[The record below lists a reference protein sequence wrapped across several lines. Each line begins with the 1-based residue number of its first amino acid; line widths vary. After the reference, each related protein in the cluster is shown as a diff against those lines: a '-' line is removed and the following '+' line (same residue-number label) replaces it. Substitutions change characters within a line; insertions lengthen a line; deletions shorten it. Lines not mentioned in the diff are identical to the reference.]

1 MKFELP
7 HMSANRERI
16 LGGKMRVSDVAWR
29 KVMKFPDKYVDL
41 EQLQHN
47 VKRVKNEINIMLEE
61 GYHIEQ
67 AWSAGKD
74 SIVLAHISREFDLDK
89 HFVTSMRTNIMFD
102 DTRQWIEEVYGM
114 HGITLIDNG
123 MSMND
128 MTKHLFPQSSREGK
142 RWLEPKWKAMLTHQQ
157 SIQEVLQQATVTMLG
172 RRKDDANKIMSKY
185 YVNKKGFRAFN
196 PLMDWSNEEL
206 AAYIGLHSVELPPSY
221 HKTDG
226 FKIGSKPWPLTSFNY
241 ATSRQPNLKEH
252 PLIKLQ

>member
-1 MKFELP
+1 MKFDLP
-7 HMSANRERI
+7 HKSANVDRI

-41 EQLQHN
+41 VQLQHN

-67 AWSAGKD
+67 AWSCGKD
-74 SIVLAHISREFDLDK
+74 SLVLAHISREFDLDK
-89 HFVTSMRTNIMFD
+89 HFVTSLRTDIIFE
-102 DTRQWIEEVYGM
+102 DTRRWLESVGM
-114 HGITLIDNG
+114 DGITVLDNG

-128 MTKHLFPQSSREGK
+128 MTNNLFPQGAREGK
-142 RWLEPKWKAMLTHQQ
+142 KWLEPKWKALLTHQQ

-185 YVNKKGFRAFN
+185 YVNKKGYRAFN

-206 AAYIGLHSVELPPSY
+206 AAYISLHNVELPPSY
-221 HKTDG
+221 YTTGG
-226 FKIGSKPWPLTSFNY
+226 FKTGSKPWPLTSYNY
-241 ATSRQPNLKEH
+241 AITRQPTLKEH